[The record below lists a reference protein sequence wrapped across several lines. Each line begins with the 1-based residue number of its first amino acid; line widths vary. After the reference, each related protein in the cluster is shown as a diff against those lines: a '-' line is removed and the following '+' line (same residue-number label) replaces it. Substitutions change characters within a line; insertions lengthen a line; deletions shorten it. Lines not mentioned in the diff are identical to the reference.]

1 MQNQSINDKL
11 INLRIENRAYL
22 NGQFVYAEDKG
33 VIKKTSP
40 AHKKNISELVACTG
54 KDIDFAVEIARQTV
68 FDRIWIDKDPCEKKK
83 IIFKLADLMEEYAQE
98 LALLDTLETGRCYK
112 NYFEDSIPKA
122 IEVVRWFAESADKFY
137 DHAIVPRKNTFA
149 TITREPLGVVGLVTP
164 WNDPLVPVMWKTIP
178 ALLAGNSVIIK
189 PAEQSSFS
197 ILKIAG
203 LAQQAGLPDGVL
215 NVVPGLGD
223 VAGKA
228 LALHNDVDGL
238 FFTGSAQVGK
248 KILEYA
254 GRSNMKKVG
263 LECGG
268 KSAFIVSE
276 KCSRLEQA
284 AKALAQNIFYNQGQ
298 ICSAPSRAI
307 IANKVKGVFVD
318 LVRKE
323 MENYIPKNPFDPDSR
338 VGCVVSLEQ
347 KEKIEKFIHSGIES
361 GAVIYRCKNESDAYQ
376 DGYSVVPVI
385 FDQVDPNS
393 QIAQEEIFGPVLCM
407 FGFDNINEAI
417 SLANNSRY
425 GLAGA
430 IWTDNLNEAYQV
442 SHLLKAGIVHI
453 NSYGDDDNSVP
464 FGGFKE
470 SGTGKDKSLYAFD
483 EYTNLKTTW
492 MHLDTV

>member
-1 MQNQSINDKL
+1 MDYIIEKL
-11 INLRIENRAYL
+11 KSLKIEARAFI
-22 NGQFVYAEDKG
+22 NGQFVNAADAG
-33 VIKKTSP
+33 IISKTSSVDQR
-40 AHKKNISELVACTG
+40 AISGLASCKQEDVM
-54 KDIDFAVEIARQTV
+54 IAVKSARATV
-68 FDRIWIDKDPCEKKK
+68 QSRIWMDMEPQNKKK
-83 IIFKLADLMEEYAQE
+83 IILRLATLMEEHIQE

-112 NYFEDSIPKA
+112 NYYEDSIPKA
-122 IEVVRWFAESADKFY
+122 IEVVRWFAEGVDKFY

-149 TITREPLGVVGLVTP
+149 TITREPIGVIGLITP
-164 WNDPLVPVMWKTIP
+164 WNDPLVPAMWKMTP
-178 ALLAGNSVIIK
+178 ALLMGNSVIIK

-197 ILKIAG
+197 ILKVAG

-215 NVVPGLGD
+215 NVVPGIGEI
-223 VAGKA
+223 AGKA
-228 LALHNDVDGL
+228 LALHKDVDGL

-248 KILEYA
+248 KILEYS
-254 GRSNMKKVG
+254 GQSNMKKIG

-276 KCSRLEQA
+276 NCSQLEQA
-284 AKALAQNIFYNQGQ
+284 AVVLAQNIFYNQGQ

-307 IANKVKGVFVD
+307 IANKIKDKFID

-347 KEKIEKFIHSGIES
+347 KKKIEKFIQSGIES

-393 QIAQEEIFGPVLCM
+393 QIAQEEIFGPVLSV
-407 FGFDNINEAI
+407 FGFENINEAI
-417 SLANNSRY
+417 TLANRSRY

-430 IWTDNLNEAYQV
+430 IWTDDLNEAYQV
-442 SHLLKAGIVHI
+442 SRLLEAGIVHV
-453 NSYGDDDNSVP
+453 NSYGEDDNSVP

-470 SGTGKDKSLYAFD
+470 SGIGKDKSLYAFD

-492 MHLDTV
+492 MHLDTI

>member
-1 MQNQSINDKL
+1 MKYLIEKINDLKIEKRAF
-11 INLRIENRAYL
+11 INGR
-22 NGQFVYAEDKG
+22 FVNALDAEI
-33 VIKKTSP
+33 IKKKSS
-40 AHKKNISELVACTG
+40 ADQRDISGIASCKQEDVNI
-54 KDIDFAVEIARQTV
+54 AVKSARATV
-68 FDRIWIDKDPCEKKK
+68 QSRIWMNKEPQDKKK
-83 IIFKLADLMEEYAQE
+83 IFLNLADLMKEYTEE

-122 IEVVRWFAESADKFY
+122 IQVVRWFAESVDKFY

-149 TITREPLGVVGLVTP
+149 TITRGPIGVVGLITP
-164 WNDPLVPVMWKTIP
+164 WNDPLVPAMWKMIP
-178 ALLAGNSVIIK
+178 ALLTGNSVIIK

-197 ILKIAG
+197 ILKVAG
-203 LAQQAGLPDGVL
+203 LAQQAGVPDGVL
-215 NVVPGLGD
+215 NVVPGIGE

-228 LALHNDVDGL
+228 LALHNNVDGL

-248 KILEYA
+248 KILEYS

-276 KCSRLEQA
+276 KCSQLERA
-284 AKALAQNIFYNQGQ
+284 AKVLAQNIFYNQGQ

-307 IANKVKGVFVD
+307 IANKIKDKFVD

-323 MENYIPKNPFDPDSR
+323 MEKYIPKNPFDPDSR

-347 KEKIEKFIHSGIES
+347 KEKIEKFIQSGIES
-361 GAVIYRCKNESDAYQ
+361 GAVIYRCKNEGDAYQ
-376 DGYSVVPVI
+376 EGYSVVPVI
-385 FDQVDPNS
+385 FDQVAPDS
-393 QIAQEEIFGPVLCM
+393 LIAQEEIFGPVLCV
-407 FGFDNINEAI
+407 FGFDSINDAI

-430 IWTDNLNEAYQV
+430 IWTNDLNEAYQV
-442 SHLLKAGIVHI
+442 SRLLEAGIVHV
-453 NSYGDDDNSVP
+453 NSYGEDDNCVP

-470 SGTGKDKSLYAFD
+470 SGIGKDKSIYAFD
-483 EYTNLKTTW
+483 EYTNSKTTW
-492 MHLDTV
+492 MHFDTV

>member
-1 MQNQSINDKL
+1 MDYIIEKL
-11 INLRIENRAYL
+11 KTLKIEARAFI
-22 NGQFVYAEDKG
+22 NGQFVNAADAG
-33 VIKKTSP
+33 IISKTSSVDQR
-40 AHKKNISELVACTG
+40 AISGLASCKQEDVM
-54 KDIDFAVEIARQTV
+54 IAVKSARATV
-68 FDRIWIDKDPCEKKK
+68 QSRIWMDMEPQNKKK
-83 IIFKLADLMEEYAQE
+83 IILRLATLMEEHIQE

-112 NYFEDSIPKA
+112 NYYEDSIPKA
-122 IEVVRWFAESADKFY
+122 IEVVRWFAEGVDKFY

-149 TITREPLGVVGLVTP
+149 TITREPIGVIGLITP
-164 WNDPLVPVMWKTIP
+164 WNDPLVPAMWKMTP
-178 ALLAGNSVIIK
+178 ALLMGNSVIIK

-197 ILKIAG
+197 ILKVAG

-215 NVVPGLGD
+215 NVVPGIGEI
-223 VAGKA
+223 AGKA
-228 LALHNDVDGL
+228 LALHKDVDGL

-248 KILEYA
+248 KILEYS
-254 GRSNMKKVG
+254 GQSNMKKIG

-276 KCSRLEQA
+276 NCSQLEQA
-284 AKALAQNIFYNQGQ
+284 AVVLAQNIFYNQGQ

-307 IANKVKGVFVD
+307 IANKIKDKFID

-347 KEKIEKFIHSGIES
+347 KKKIEKFIQSGIES

-393 QIAQEEIFGPVLCM
+393 QIAQEEIFGPVLSV

-417 SLANNSRY
+417 TLANRSRY

-430 IWTDNLNEAYQV
+430 IWTDDLNEAYQV
-442 SHLLKAGIVHI
+442 SRLLEAGIVHV
-453 NSYGDDDNSVP
+453 NSYGEDDNSVP

-470 SGTGKDKSLYAFD
+470 SGIGKDKSLYAFD

-492 MHLDTV
+492 MHLDTI